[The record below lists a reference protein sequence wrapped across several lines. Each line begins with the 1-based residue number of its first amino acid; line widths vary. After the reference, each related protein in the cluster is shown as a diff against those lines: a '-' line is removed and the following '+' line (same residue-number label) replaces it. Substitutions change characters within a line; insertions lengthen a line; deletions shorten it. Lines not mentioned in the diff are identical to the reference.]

1 MHSPSTVIRN
11 VSGIMNPTTIDLEA
25 EGVSPADLYHS
36 GGQTK
41 GRNGNHHQPGIGC
54 FFEMGVLLDQ

>member
-1 MHSPSTVIRN
+1 
-11 VSGIMNPTTIDLEA
+11 LEA